1 MIAEIVIRCKIG
13 LMILRKG
20 NSERGDKMNIDLEIR
35 DIERKCRNLNY
46 GWLILFALG
55 SIFLAVSTIMPMM
68 LGAGIFFFGS
78 SILLFTAWTK
88 QQNKIGMLKI
98 LKEVK
103 SISKG
108 RIKRK

>member
-1 MIAEIVIRCKIG
+1 
-13 LMILRKG
+13 
-20 NSERGDKMNIDLEIR
+20 MNIDLEIR